1 MYRGLES
8 CTIHSCPHAFVNR
21 KGEPILVTTL
31 HEKRCQPLI
40 EMYLAYRPRNS
51 FQGLPPITDEACLK
65 WVQHMIGHGI
75 NLVVLSFG
83 EGVVGHAV
91 LSPIE
96 ELACEMLTVVSP
108 TFQKTGIGTE
118 LVRCVVQLS
127 DELGFEE
134 IRLAVEMTNA
144 VARHVYKKC
153 GFEYRSE
160 VLHGEV
166 DMAIDLKSYRQ
177 TLSVHVGDIMNKDV
191 ITARAHEPCQAA
203 LMDGQ
208 YYAAPIIV
216 GA

>member
-1 MYRGLES
+1 
-8 CTIHSCPHAFVNR
+8 
-21 KGEPILVTTL
+21 
-31 HEKRCQPLI
+31 
-40 EMYLAYRPRNS
+40 
-51 FQGLPPITDEACLK
+51 
-65 WVQHMIGHGI
+65 MIGHAI
-75 NLVVLSFG
+75 NLVALSFD
-83 EGVVGHAV
+83 EGVVGPAV

-118 LVRCVVQLS
+118 LIRCVVQLS

-166 DMAIDLKSYRQ
+166 DMAIDLKSYR
-177 TLSVHVGDIMNKDV
+177 
-191 ITARAHEPCQAA
+191 
-203 LMDGQ
+203 
-208 YYAAPIIV
+208 
-216 GA
+216 